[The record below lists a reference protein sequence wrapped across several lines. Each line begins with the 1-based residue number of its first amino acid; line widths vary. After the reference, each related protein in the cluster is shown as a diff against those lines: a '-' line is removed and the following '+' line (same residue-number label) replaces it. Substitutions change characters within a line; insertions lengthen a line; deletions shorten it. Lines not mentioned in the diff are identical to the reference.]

1 MALDEPKEDDEVFN
15 ENGVTFIINKELFE
29 EIKPVNVDYLKT
41 PTGDG
46 FMVKSGMANNSGC
59 GSSCSS
65 C

>member
-29 EIKPVNVDYLKT
+29 EIKPVNVDYVKT
-41 PTGDG
+41 AMSDG

-59 GSSCSS
+59 ESSCSN